1 MNSLVKVPP
10 YSKLNFQGKM
20 FFTQSWC
27 NITLNCQIYIYD
39 DGLIL
44 IRLST
49 TSPSSSEYYTK
60 WVEDLKKPNSSHLS
74 KHFRKDIN
82 TLWRSSW
89 PWSYGSWIYNYLC
102 NRCLCHY
109 SCEFEPRSWRVVI
122 DTTLCDKVCQWLTTG
137 RWFSPG
143 ISVSTTNK
151 TDCHDITE
159 ILLKVALNTITITP
173 LNCVP
178 FKSH

>member
-1 MNSLVKVPP
+1 MAHNSKGLG
-10 YSKLNFQGKM
+10 L
-20 FFTQSWC
+20 WC
-27 NITLNCQIYIYD
+27 LTP
-39 DGLIL
+39 
-44 IRLST
+44 LST
-49 TSPSSSEYYTK
+49 IFQLYRGGQFY
-60 WVEDLKKPNSSHLS
+60 WWWKPKYLLS
-74 KHFRKDIN
+74 KRFRKDIN
-82 TLWRSSW
+82 TLWGSSW

-151 TDCHDITE
+151 TDRHDITE
-159 ILLKVALNTITITP
+159 NPTTIRSRPRRPPQGVDIFSKTFWKVRRVGFFLNPRLI
-173 LNCVP
+173 
-178 FKSH
+178 